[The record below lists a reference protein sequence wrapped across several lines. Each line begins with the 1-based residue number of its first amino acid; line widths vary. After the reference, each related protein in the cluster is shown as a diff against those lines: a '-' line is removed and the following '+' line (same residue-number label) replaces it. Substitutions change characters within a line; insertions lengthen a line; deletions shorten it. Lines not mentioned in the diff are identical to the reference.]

1 MRIHDIPISDEI
13 KEASFEE
20 DKRRAK
26 GTLFDPD
33 WMDNSE
39 YSYILHEL
47 MALHDDILSG
57 WDPVGWMPAIM
68 YWHGYLDAI
77 RRNIIITQ
85 SMKSKLTDYL
95 YDLQQMAESKIR
107 KINKENQ

>member
-1 MRIHDIPISDEI
+1 MIIHDIPICDEL
-13 KEASFEE
+13 KEASFE
-20 DKRRAK
+20 DDQNRFK

-39 YSYILHEL
+39 YSYILNEL
-47 MALHDDILSG
+47 MALHDDILSETG
-57 WDPVGWMPAIM
+57 QHRWMASIM

-107 KINKENQ
+107 QMKKENQ